1 MAAVKTINYNVVNL
15 IDNIEKGDYE
25 YFPGRLEALQVYL
38 PCQTSV
44 LLVL

>member
-15 IDNIEKGDYE
+15 VDNIEKRDYE
-25 YFPGRLEALQVYL
+25 YFAGRLEALQVYL
-38 PCQTSV
+38 PCQPSV